1 MASTYLTRTLGA
13 ATNRKKFTISFW
25 MKRSGLGQQYVW
37 QSFYSSNF
45 GYRLG
50 IYFDS
55 TDEFVIKGVDGGST
69 HTLLKTNRKLR
80 DTNGWYHCYFAFDST
95 QGTAS
100 DRVKIYINGVQET
113 SFSTG
118 TYPNQNTDFAV
129 GVDGSIN
136 YLLQSGK
143 YGGGS
148 SNYFDGSMSHFHY
161 VDGSVI
167 AHTQFGSTDST
178 TGEWKINTSPT
189 ISSYGTAGFLIL
201 KDGNSVTDQSGNS
214 NNFTVG
220 GGTLT
225 KTEDCPSNVFAT
237 MNPLWKPMTDQTYSF
252 DNANS
257 RVYANSNTDWLRSNA
272 TMGAKTGK
280 WWYEVYLG
288 TANNEN
294 RIGWDSIDHSNETN
308 QNYYSG
314 LNVSNGSSNGDVRG
328 GIRGTSSYS
337 PNAIQLPADGGGN
350 ATWTQGDYLG
360 MGIDLDNQ
368 TITIH
373 KNGSALA
380 TNWSYA
386 GYSGT
391 SVLKSRGFFI
401 GASANWYSGSGN
413 QNIYDFNFGNG
424 SFNGNNLT
432 GTTYTDSN
440 SQGVFKYQPPTNYL
454 AWCTK
459 NLNV

>member
-1 MASTYLTRTLGA
+1 MASTYLTRTLGT

-55 TDEFVIKGVDGGST
+55 TDELVIKGVDGGST

-148 SNYFDGSMSHFHY
+148 SNYFDGSMSHFYY

-167 AHTQFGSTDST
+167 AHTQFGSTDAT

-201 KDGNSVTDQSGNS
+201 KDGNTITDQSSNS
-214 NNFTVG
+214 NDFTLG
-220 GGTLT
+220 AGTLT
-225 KTEDCPSNVFAT
+225 KTEDNPSNVFAT
-237 MNPLWKPMTDQTYSF
+237 GNPLNQPHSDYVLTQGNNTITLGGGTEKKAGSATIGVASGKFYWEVKLLSQSAETYCTIGISGASDLETGIAGSQSTDYFYRGTDAQLKY
-252 DNANS
+252 N
-257 RVYANSNTDWLRSNA
+257 NTAISYGA
-272 TMGAKTGK
+272 TWGVGDIIGVALDCTSAQNTLTFYKNGVSQGAINIISASSTPNG
-280 WWYEVYLG
+280 VYLPSC
-288 TANNEN
+288 AK
-294 RIGWDSIDHSNETN
+294 
-308 QNYYSG
+308 Q
-314 LNVSNGSSNGDVRG
+314 
-328 GIRGTSSYS
+328 
-337 PNAIQLPADGGGN
+337 
-350 ATWTQGDYLG
+350 
-360 MGIDLDNQ
+360 
-368 TITIH
+368 
-373 KNGSALA
+373 
-380 TNWSYA
+380 
-386 GYSGT
+386 
-391 SVLKSRGFFI
+391 
-401 GASANWYSGSGN
+401 ASATPVFN
-413 QNIYDFNFGNG
+413 FNFGNG
-424 SFNGNNLT
+424 YF
-432 GTTYTDSN
+432 GTTAVSSAGTNASGIGIFEYD
-440 SQGVFKYQPPTNYL
+440 VPTGFTAL
-454 AWCTK
+454 STK
-459 NLNV
+459 GLNL